1 MRVLPGAGHLGRAG
15 VGVADAAHPF
25 DDPLREE
32 DPDLLVVLELRMAL
46 ERRER
51 GPARLVVA
59 TGIELEAVLPAEA
72 LIPLRTEVGPRLRD
86 REVDVEDNGAQP
98 HLPSV

>member
-1 MRVLPGAGHLGRAG
+1 
-15 VGVADAAHPF
+15 
-25 DDPLREE
+25 
-32 DPDLLVVLELRMAL
+32 MAL

-59 TGIELEAVLPAEA
+59 GGIELEAVRSAEP
-72 LIPLRTEVGPRLRD
+72 LVPLRAEVGPGLRD

-98 HLPSV
+98 HLPSVA